1 MDLLESVIGR
11 FWKKEKP
18 LATISKTLEGRFT
31 PKVWTYEHF
40 REYLSALGRNKYFLL
55 PINKYP
61 DLIELSQK
69 WHVSLEDLRKK
80 TAARTKEHYSVIG
93 LDTILRSLNLP
104 TTPSIGK
111 KGCIPSEA
119 ISQAKAAAYGNGLY
133 PIVGDIHT
141 HPEHSARHA
150 LVFSIGDLYGMVAP
164 NSMEYVK
171 AVVGGDENLFVFRTR
186 DSFTV
191 QYDPSIR
198 QMDQESFSK
207 FWYEQNGYKYSGV
220 DPVKGELAKPSVK
233 GAPSIW
239 ELNLKVAKRYNLVF
253 YAGTPNSDLVK
264 IHPGGVDR
272 T

>member
-1 MDLLESVIGR
+1 MESVIGR

-18 LATISKTLEGRFT
+18 LPTISKTLEGKFT
-31 PKVWTYEHF
+31 PRVWTYEHF
-40 REYLSALGRNKYFLL
+40 KEYLIALGRNKNFLL

-80 TAARTKEHYSVIG
+80 TAVRAKEHYSVIG

-104 TTPSIGK
+104 ITPFIGK
-111 KGCIPSEA
+111 EGCIPSEV
-119 ISQAKAAAYGNGLY
+119 ISQARAAAYGKGLS
-133 PIVGDIHT
+133 PTGDIHT
-141 HPEHSARHA
+141 HPGHSTHHA

-164 NSMEYVK
+164 DSTECVEG
-171 AVVGGDENLFVFRTR
+171 VVGGNENLFVFRTR

-253 YAGTPNSDLVK
+253 YSGTQNSDLVK
-264 IHPGGVDR
+264 ISPGGVDR